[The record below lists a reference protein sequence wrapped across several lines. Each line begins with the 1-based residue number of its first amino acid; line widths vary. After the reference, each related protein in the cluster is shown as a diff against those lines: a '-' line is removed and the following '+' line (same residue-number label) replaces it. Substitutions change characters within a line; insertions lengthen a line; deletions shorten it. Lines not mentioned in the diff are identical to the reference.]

1 MKGSQVFR
9 NPVVLY
15 HDKKNNNYYIK
26 KNLVSILKVGLKATI
41 HEATMCIVACK
52 NANML
57 PVIRTPVY
65 SKLLVNFE
73 GSTCCF
79 VYGGLKY
86 HTVTSTF
93 GFF

>member
-65 SKLLVNFE
+65 SKQHVACKLRRIDMLLCVWWP
-73 GSTCCF
+73 
-79 VYGGLKY
+79 
-86 HTVTSTF
+86 
-93 GFF
+93 